1 MSRTAPAPDADAA
14 RPPGTGRSAPL
25 VAALVTAA
33 VLATCGAVVTVTA
46 RSAAATETDAGA
58 DTPPGIHV
66 ADGRVVEADGTD
78 LVLRGVNHAHTWYT
92 HTTGSFADIKAT
104 GANTVRVVLSSG
116 DQWTRNSPEDVAH
129 VVDLCE
135 ENRLVCVL
143 EVHDTTGYGDQYAPD
158 AGTLDQAVDY
168 WEDLYP
174 TLADTED
181 FVLVN
186 IGNEPFG
193 NDATVN
199 QRWAPETSAAIQRL
213 RGIGYEHAI
222 VVDAPNW
229 GQDWTNVMRAEA
241 QGVFDADPDAN
252 TIFSIHMYGVYAQA
266 ATVTDYLEDFV
277 DAGLPIMVGE
287 FGWKRAEGDVDADVV
302 IAEANRLD
310 LGWLA
315 WSWSGNTDPY
325 LDLVLGFDAAAPSA
339 WGTRVIDGPGGLRET
354 AVEASWFGG
363 DGPVDPPDPTDPPDD
378 GACSATVRV
387 ASSWPG
393 GWQGELV
400 VTAGDAAVTGW
411 TATFALPSGTAV
423 AQLWGGVHGTTA
435 AGEQVTNAA
444 WNGALAAG
452 TTTTAG
458 FIATGAA
465 PTTAPAV
472 ACTAP

>member
-1 MSRTAPAPDADAA
+1 MSRTAPLPDADAA
-14 RPPGTGRSAPL
+14 RPPGTGRLAPL
-25 VAALVTAA
+25 VAGLTTAA
-33 VLATCGAVVTVTA
+33 LLAAAAVVGTVGA
-46 RSAAATETDAGA
+46 RSAAAAEADA
-58 DTPPGIHV
+58 PPGIHV

-78 LVLRGVNHAHTWYT
+78 LVLRGVNHAHTWYK
-92 HTTGSFADIKAT
+92 HTTPSFADIKAT
-104 GANTVRVVLSSG
+104 GANAVRVVLANG
-116 DQWTRNSPEDVAH
+116 VQWTKDTPAEVAQL
-129 VVDLCE
+129 VDLCE
-135 ENRLVCVL
+135 ENRLVCMF

-158 AGTLDQAVDY
+158 ASTLDEAVDY
-168 WEDLYP
+168 WEELYP
-174 TLADTED
+174 TLAGTED
-181 FVLVN
+181 FVMVN

-199 QRWAPETSAAIQRL
+199 QRWASETSDAIQRL
-213 RGIGYEHAI
+213 RDVGYEHAI

-266 ATVTDYLEDFV
+266 STVTSYLEHFV
-277 DAGLPIMVGE
+277 AAGLPIMVGE

-325 LDLVLGFDAAAPSA
+325 LDMVLGFDAENPSA

-354 AVEASWFGG
+354 AVEATWFG
-363 DGPVDPPDPTDPPDD
+363 DGGPTNPPTDPPGDD
-378 GACSATVRV
+378 TCTAVLRV
-387 ASSWPG
+387 ANSWPG

-411 TATFALPSGTAV
+411 TASFALPAGVTV
-423 AQLWGGVHGTTA
+423 AQLWGGVHTTSST
-435 AGEQVTNAA
+435 GVQVRNAA
-444 WNGALAAG
+444 WNGSLAAG
-452 TTTTAG
+452 GSATAG
-458 FIATGAA
+458 FIGTGTA
-465 PTTAPAV
+465 PSTAPA
-472 ACTAP
+472 ATCAGA